1 MMDCF
6 TWNGVRST
14 AHGVHVTEQPDIIVP
29 SERATFKTVA
39 ARSGSLTVLEADNV
53 FDDFILSVDC
63 AVSDL
68 TELHN
73 IGGWLRG
80 SGNLELP
87 EQPGGHY
94 LARVVNQIEFAKV
107 MRGRTNR
114 NFTVTFR
121 CQPFWYVSGV
131 PDIALTESTS
141 IITNPGNI
149 ASEPVITVTGSGDI
163 TLMVGLTVVEL
174 EGVSGS
180 ITIDTPLMEAYKGSE
195 SLNSK
200 MIGDYPTFAPG
211 SVPIS
216 TSGSVTSVTIKPN
229 WRYLL

>member
-1 MMDCF
+1 MMDYF
-6 TWNGVRST
+6 TWNGVKST
-14 AHGVHVTEQPDIIVP
+14 VYGVHVTEQPDIIVP

-39 ARSGSLTVLEADNV
+39 ARSGSLTVLEGDDV
-53 FDDFILSVDC
+53 YDDFILSVDC

-68 TELHN
+68 TNLHT

-80 SGNLELP
+80 SGKLELP

-121 CQPFWYVSGV
+121 CQPFWYVSAV
-131 PDIALTESTS
+131 VDIVLTESTS

-163 TLMVGLTVVEL
+163 TLMIGQTIIEL
-174 EGVSGS
+174 DGISSS
-180 ITIDTPLMEAYKGSE
+180 ITIDTPLMEAYSGTE
-195 SLNSK
+195 SMNDN
-200 MIGDYPTFAPG
+200 MRGDFPTLAPG
-211 SVPIS
+211 NVPIS

-229 WRYLL
+229 WRYRL

>member
-1 MMDCF
+1 MRDYF
-6 TWNGVRST
+6 TWNGVKST

-29 SERATFKTVA
+29 SERVTFKPVA
-39 ARSGSLTVLEADNV
+39 ARSGSLTILEADNV

-68 TELHN
+68 TKLHN

-80 SGNLELP
+80 SGKLELP
-87 EQPGGHY
+87 EQPGGYY
-94 LARVVNQIEFAKV
+94 LARVVNQIEFTKV

-121 CQPFWYVSGV
+121 CQPFWYASGV
-131 PDIALTESTS
+131 ADIVRSTPTFT
-141 IITNPGNI
+141 ITNPGNI
-149 ASEPVITVTGSGDI
+149 HSEPVITVAGSGDI
-163 TLMVGLTVVEL
+163 TLMVGLTIVEL

-200 MIGDYPTFAPG
+200 MAGDFPTLAPG